1 MSRAHQT
8 KPLSRATPTKDRA
21 SHPTRQAS
29 QLEQEGVKSH
39 MVYIYK
45 GVCVC
50 INIYVYKDYIRDI

>member
-39 MVYIYK
+39 MVYIYIK
-45 GVCVC
+45 VCVC